1 MLLGCFF
8 SFSSF
13 FFLLVFFFFSLLPF
27 MEGDC
32 YKARLVLFSFSFS
45 VFFSWREAARLVR
58 LFLRCLL
65 FVVHG
70 GRLIV
75 HVVL

>member
-13 FFLLVFFFFSLLPF
+13 FFPFGFFFFLLPF

-45 VFFSWREAARLVR
+45 VFFLWREAARLVR

-65 FVVHG
+65 FVVYG